1 MNYEFL
7 PEARAEFEQAV
18 AYYDQCGLGLG
29 DEFTNEVEA
38 AIRRVLTQPE
48 AWSPYH
54 HGTRRCL
61 TQRFPYSVVYQI
73 RPNLILVVAVAHLRR
88 EPGYWTARLA
98 SPR

>member
-29 DEFTNEVEA
+29 DEFTDEVEA
-38 AIRRVLTQPE
+38 AIRRVINQPE
-48 AWSPYH
+48 AWSLYH

-61 TQRFPYSVVYQI
+61 TRRFPYGVVYQL
-73 RPNLILVVAVAHLRR
+73 RPDHILIVAVAHLRR
-88 EPGYWTARLA
+88 EPGHWVARLA
-98 SPR
+98 KRQ